1 MDIHMKN
8 GEFPKGVKLG
18 KRAVGWPAT
27 VIDEWIK
34 KKIKAYKQKNII
46 PFLDHTYFKYAYKN
60 LLFSISSIFLQI
72 MS

>member
-1 MDIHMKN
+1 MYEKIYRLTRIIEITGLSRSTIHLAMKN

-34 KKIKAYKQKNII
+34 KKIN
-46 PFLDHTYFKYAYKN
+46 TG
-60 LLFSISSIFLQI
+60 
-72 MS
+72 

>member
-1 MDIHMKN
+1 MYEKIYRLTRIIEITGLSRSTIYLAMKN

-34 KKIKAYKQKNII
+34 KKIN
-46 PFLDHTYFKYAYKN
+46 TG
-60 LLFSISSIFLQI
+60 
-72 MS
+72 